1 MKMISNKEE
10 IIQQLEKIIEKSSI
24 INQYREHIPQ
34 IEIDL
39 ILSDIRDL
47 YEMYFHLNQKAD
59 EKEALNNAY
68 RRKENEVLREE
79 IKTSEKHISTEPLKI
94 LKKEEPDIIKEQ
106 PQIAKE
112 IKTNIPNL
120 AFNTNQIVAE
130 KFKDDTNSI
139 NDKIGLTKTDTS
151 IASKINEHQLTDI
164 RKGIGL
170 NEKFLFIRELFKGE
184 ATQYETFVNKTNELT
199 SQAETV
205 EWMTSQKNNYQW
217 DENSEAF
224 IALSKVIERKF
235 S

>member
-10 IIQQLEKIIEKSSI
+10 IIQQLEKIIEKSTI

-47 YEMYFHLNQKAD
+47 YEMYYHLNQKAE

-79 IKTSEKHISTEPLKI
+79 IKTSEKHIVTEPLKI
-94 LKKEEPDIIKEQ
+94 LEKEEPILIKEE
-106 PQIAKE
+106 PQTAKE
-112 IKTNIPNL
+112 IITGTCKL

-139 NDKIGLTKTDTS
+139 NDKIGLTKTETS
-151 IASKINEHQLTDI
+151 IASKINEHQLIDI

-170 NEKFLFIRELFKGE
+170 NEKFLFIKELFKNNPE
-184 ATQYETFVNKTNELT
+184 HYETFINKTNSLT
-199 SQAETV
+199 TPSETK
-205 EWMTSQKNNYQW
+205 EWIASQKNIFQW
-217 DENSEAF
+217 DEKSEAY
-224 IALSKVIERKF
+224 IALNKLIERKF
-235 S
+235 I